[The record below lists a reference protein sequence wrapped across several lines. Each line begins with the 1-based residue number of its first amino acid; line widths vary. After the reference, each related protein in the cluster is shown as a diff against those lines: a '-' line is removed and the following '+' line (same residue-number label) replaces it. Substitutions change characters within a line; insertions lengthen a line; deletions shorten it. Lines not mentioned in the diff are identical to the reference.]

1 MIFKYNKYTLYIEET
16 PAHVS
21 SLFYVDIFMNYN
33 ELVYINIKYHFHGQK
48 DHIIYN
54 VEYIKPYFWQNS
66 QTKTNTGKINYIE
79 FKVLSFQIH
88 YICVLKR
95 SGRYKYIY
103 IYLQTFLLLFFKL

>member
-48 DHIIYN
+48 DHIIYSVN
-54 VEYIKPYFWQNS
+54 ISNQSTFD
-66 QTKTNTGKINYIE
+66 KTNTGKINYR
-79 FKVLSFQIH
+79 VLTFQIH
-88 YICVLKR
+88 YMRVETLRKI
-95 SGRYKYIY
+95 
-103 IYLQTFLLLFFKL
+103 